1 MNTFIETIAIA
12 GGLGLVL
19 VFVIVV
25 LTLFYRTLRWIS
37 GADTKP
43 DAIFL
48 RGVLKSDT
56 LATVHVSGRE
66 AFERVRLTGLLRSN
80 SGKNH
85 FPFEFNNMVILED
98 EQKQRYLIRS
108 KDIRMIVVPP
118 VGNS

>member
-1 MNTFIETIAIA
+1 MNTFIETISVA

-37 GADTKP
+37 GTDTKP
-43 DAIFL
+43 DVIFL

-66 AFERVRLTGLLRSN
+66 VFERVRLTGFLQSR
-80 SGKNH
+80 SGKTQ

-108 KDIRMIVVPP
+108 KDIRMIVIAP
-118 VGNS
+118 VANS